1 MCGNKCISTSYNI
14 FFEKEKGMKK
24 SLGWEKNFDG
34 KINEVENSTS
44 YASEFLEIMKR
55 KFSEEEQ
62 NINLS
67 SQSTSGFGG
76 YGLNI
81 I

>member
-1 MCGNKCISTSYNI
+1 
-14 FFEKEKGMKK
+14 MKK

-62 NINLS
+62 KINLS

>member
-1 MCGNKCISTSYNI
+1 
-14 FFEKEKGMKK
+14 MKK

-44 YASEFLEIMKR
+44 YASEFLESMKR

>member
-1 MCGNKCISTSYNI
+1 
-14 FFEKEKGMKK
+14 MKK
-24 SLGWEKNFDG
+24 SLGWENNFDW

>member
-1 MCGNKCISTSYNI
+1 
-14 FFEKEKGMKK
+14 MKK

>member
-1 MCGNKCISTSYNI
+1 
-14 FFEKEKGMKK
+14 MKK

-76 YGLNI
+76 YGFNI

>member
-1 MCGNKCISTSYNI
+1 MN
-14 FFEKEKGMKK
+14 K